1 VHFQPPGAFFDHSG
15 AHIRIGGNCP
25 PGCRPFK
32 FFNMWVDHPQYAGL
46 ISDGWQLPVEGSPM
60 FVLCR
65 KLKSLKHPLKSLNKL
80 HFSHISERV
89 ARMETDLEHQQRL
102 LHDSRDDVSLLHRV
116 NQMKISLFNLKSAK
130 KAFFS
135 QKLKCNFLKDNDKD
149 TSFFHA
155 LMSHK
160 HRKSFIPALQRSNGF
175 LTTTIDEV
183 GAEFVHFY
191 QSLLGTSS
199 AVYPIDEDVVH
210 IPRYF

>member
-1 VHFQPPGAFFDHSG
+1 
-15 AHIRIGGNCP
+15 
-25 PGCRPFK
+25 
-32 FFNMWVDHPQYAGL
+32 
-46 ISDGWQLPVEGSPM
+46 
-60 FVLCR
+60 
-65 KLKSLKHPLKSLNKL
+65 
-80 HFSHISERV
+80 
-89 ARMETDLEHQQRL
+89 METDLEHQQRL